1 MIRLFRGGAVPA
13 CAAILLAGCVTQQA
27 VGPGVG
33 AGSVDPQS
41 LIGLSPGQVADTLG
55 EPELRRPEPPAEV
68 WQYRTETCVVDLYL
82 YDEDGRLRVTTYQ
95 VRPRSNAVVQADR
108 CVADVVAAS

>member
-1 MIRLFRGGAVPA
+1 MIRFFRRGAAAP
-13 CAAILLAGCVTQQA
+13 CAAILLVGCVTQQA
-27 VGPGVG
+27 AGPGSAARV
-33 AGSVDPQS
+33 VDPQS

-95 VRPRSNAVVQADR
+95 VRPRSNAVVQAER